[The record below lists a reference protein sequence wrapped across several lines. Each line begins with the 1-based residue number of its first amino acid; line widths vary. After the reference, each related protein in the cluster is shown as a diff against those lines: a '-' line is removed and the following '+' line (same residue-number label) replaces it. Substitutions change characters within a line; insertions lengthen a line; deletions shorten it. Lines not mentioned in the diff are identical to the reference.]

1 MDALSPR
8 CRVVDGLQWVEETVN
23 PWPKS
28 RPRGAKG
35 EGLRF
40 ERALAK
46 RLAGAKHGLWFKYQ
60 DFNGVGYCSPDLI
73 VDYVQFVLVIE
84 AKLTDTD
91 EGRAQIEQL
100 YSPVLHMH
108 YKRPVRGILVCKN
121 LRQGSANLAADLV
134 SAVGLS
140 QTCIPTLQWRGK
152 GPI

>member
-1 MDALSPR
+1 MDAFAPR
-8 CRVVDGLQWVEETVN
+8 CRVVDGLQWVEQAES

-40 ERALAK
+40 EKALAK
-46 RLAGAKHGLWFKYQ
+46 RLLGARHGLWFKFQ
-60 DFNGVGYCSPDLI
+60 DFNGIGYCSPDFI
-73 VDYVQFVLVIE
+73 VNYEQFVLVIE

-100 YSPVLHMH
+100 YSPVLQMH
-108 YKRPVRGILVCKN
+108 YRRPIRGVLVCKN
-121 LRQGSANLAADLV
+121 LRQGSGNIVPDLV
-134 SAVGLS
+134 SAVRLS
-140 QTCIPTLQWRGK
+140 ENCIPTLQWRGK